1 MATNNRIVDTEQAR
15 DQLHKF
21 IAGKKLP
28 FTASITD
35 GKHRTNDQNSL
46 QRKWVLEISAQLG
59 DRTAEEVRGYCK
71 LHFGVP
77 ILRNENDVFKA
88 EYDAVIM
95 PLPYEHKLKLMMV
108 PFDFGVTRI
117 MTTRQK
123 TDYLNAIHRHFSEQG
138 LILTNPDDRKYGRAA

>member
-35 GKHRTNDQNSL
+35 GKHRTTDQNSL
-46 QRKWVLEISAQLG
+46 QRKWVLEISTQLG
-59 DRTAEEVRGYCK
+59 DRTPEEVRGYCK

-138 LILTNPDDRKYGRAA
+138 LMLTNPEDRKYGRAA